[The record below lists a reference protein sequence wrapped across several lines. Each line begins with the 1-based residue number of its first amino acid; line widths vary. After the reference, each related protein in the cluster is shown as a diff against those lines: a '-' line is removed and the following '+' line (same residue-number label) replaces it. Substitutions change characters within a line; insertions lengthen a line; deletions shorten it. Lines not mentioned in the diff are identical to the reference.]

1 MADSGEC
8 LEMNLKRSQ
17 SPGSDLCSEMS
28 LKKSHVV
35 DNLLR
40 KQSREKGRE
49 APAPCPPRPMFGD
62 EPEEKP
68 RSGVKRYVDDQ
79 VEKPASSSG
88 KQCGDEESSEDEKPE
103 LPSLSLSFGAM
114 QLFER
119 SKFLS
124 AGAEASKPPT
134 KKRAYDN
141 SKREANAAPK
151 KEDHSYRTM
160 ALKPNRLIDLMN
172 KPNCQCAYGF
182 TWLKDCHV

>member
-1 MADSGEC
+1 
-8 LEMNLKRSQ
+8 
-17 SPGSDLCSEMS
+17 
-28 LKKSHVV
+28 
-35 DNLLR
+35 
-40 KQSREKGRE
+40 
-49 APAPCPPRPMFGD
+49 MFGD